1 MSFKLN
7 SVARCITRASLFA
20 AVTSTALAPSFAASL
35 TFSPVGVDV
44 QAPGK
49 AGNMSLINNSDTPT
63 RVQIRIFKWTQVDG
77 KDVLEPTRDVVASPP
92 VALIPPG
99 AKYTLRVARIAAAPV
114 AGEESYRLL
123 IDELPPPIDPR
134 TGSSGVQLLLRASIP
149 AFFSDAAAKPS
160 VEWRVWNEGG
170 KLHVTASNK
179 GNLHLK
185 LTDFTVDGPSGSTK
199 ISATGSGAYVLT
211 GSTLTYESEP
221 GAPTYPVG
229 TQVTVNAA
237 KGTPFAVRQQVA
249 ISTP

>member
-1 MSFKLN
+1 MSKSSNLTSRLAIVHSFVSL
-7 SVARCITRASLFA
+7 VLATLASSA
-20 AVTSTALAPSFAASL
+20 SAASL

-49 AGNMSLINNSDTPT
+49 AGNMSLINNSDVPT

-77 KDVLEPTRDVVASPP
+77 KDVLAPTRDVVASPP

-149 AFFSDAAAKPS
+149 AFFSDAAAKPN

-170 KLHVTASNK
+170 KLRVRASNK

>member
-1 MSFKLN
+1 MPDL
-7 SVARCITRASLFA
+7 ITTLQAADALRDRAQ
-20 AVTSTALAPSFAASL
+20 VRTTPS
-35 TFSPVGVDV
+35 G
-44 QAPGK
+44 PG
-49 AGNMSLINNSDTPT
+49 
-63 RVQIRIFKWTQVDG
+63 
-77 KDVLEPTRDVVASPP
+77 
-92 VALIPPG
+92 
-99 AKYTLRVARIAAAPV
+99 TLV
-114 AGEESYRLL
+114 
-123 IDELPPPIDPR
+123 
-134 TGSSGVQLLLRASIP
+134 
-149 AFFSDAAAKPS
+149 
-160 VEWRVWNEGG
+160 WRVWNEGG

-211 GSTLTYESEP
+211 GSTLTYDSEP